1 MGNSP
6 DVVGASRSY
15 IRMVSEVDR
24 PRRRTFTDQRKAV
37 VVQQSAQIAGP
48 TSTQGLTPAKRLVA
62 QARARIE
69 NLAVEQLTHELQHE
83 QVVLVDLR
91 EQAERD
97 VHGAIP
103 GTVHIPRGMLEFCA
117 DPTLPVHA
125 EKLDPG
131 SRIVLYCAAGNR
143 SALAALTLKAIGF
156 LDVAHLDGGFE
167 AWRRAGGSIEAP
179 SGTEAACW
187 VHLLQR

>member
-1 MGNSP
+1 M
-6 DVVGASRSY
+6 
-15 IRMVSEVDR
+15 
-24 PRRRTFTDQRKAV
+24 
-37 VVQQSAQIAGP
+37 QQSAQVAGA
-48 TSTQGLTPAKRLVA
+48 TSTHELTPAKRLVA
-62 QARARIE
+62 QARGRIE
-69 NLAVEQLTHELQHE
+69 NLTPAQLTHELRHE
-83 QVVLVDLR
+83 QIVLIDLR

-103 GTVHIPRGMLEFCA
+103 AAVHIPRGMLEFCA

-125 EKLDPG
+125 EQLDP
-131 SRIVLYCAAGNR
+131 SNRIILYCAAGNR
-143 SALAALTLKAIGF
+143 SALAAVTLEAIGF
-156 LDVAHLDGGFE
+156 ADVAHLDGGFE